1 MAGPMLS
8 LSIGMASPLVFRC
21 PRCGAMNR
29 ISLLAPGR
37 QPICG
42 KCKADLATTG
52 APEQVDLGSL
62 QAAVA
67 SSPAP
72 VLVDFWAPWC
82 APCRAF
88 APVLD
93 RFAREAAGR
102 FVVLK
107 LDTEAYPEA
116 AGRFGIRAI
125 PTLALFRGGAEIH
138 RVSGALPLEA
148 LRRFAAAA
156 AAGVSV

>member
-1 MAGPMLS
+1 
-8 LSIGMASPLVFRC
+8 
-21 PRCGAMNR
+21 MNR
-29 ISLLAPGR
+29 VALLVPGR
-37 QPICG
+37 EPVCG
-42 KCKADLATTG
+42 RCKADLDTSGTASH
-52 APEQVDLGSL
+52 VDL
-62 QAAVA
+62 AALETAVR

-88 APVLD
+88 APVLE

-107 LDTEAYPEA
+107 LDTEAHPA
-116 AGRFGIRAI
+116 AGARFEVQAI
-125 PTLALFRGGAEIH
+125 PTLVLFRDGREVG
-138 RVSGALPLEA
+138 RVSGALPLEE

-156 AAGVSV
+156 AIGVAT

>member
-1 MAGPMLS
+1 
-8 LSIGMASPLVFRC
+8 
-21 PRCGAMNR
+21 MNR
-29 ISLLAPGR
+29 VALLVPGR

-42 KCKADLATTG
+42 KCKVELDATG
-52 APEQVDLGSL
+52 APAHVDLAALES
-62 QAAVA
+62 AVA

-88 APVLD
+88 APVLE

-107 LDTEAYPEA
+107 LDTEAQPD
-116 AGRFGIRAI
+116 AGARFGIRAI
-125 PTLALFRGGAEIH
+125 PTLVVFRGGKEVE
-138 RVSGALPLEA
+138 RVSGALPLEE
-148 LRRFAAAA
+148 LRRFTSGATF
-156 AAGVSV
+156 GVST